1 MPHAEARRGDIQ
13 RAMVWMLLTKVQDVA
28 IYGYEEIREYPKIND
43 VQNPFEKVS
52 FQLGLVVKNIDLARR
67 LTVDRAYF

>member
-1 MPHAEARRGDIQ
+1 MPSPHAEARRGDIQ

-43 VQNPFEKVS
+43 VQNHIFSCNRIPC
-52 FQLGLVVKNIDLARR
+52 R
-67 LTVDRAYF
+67 